1 MLEEVREIVGQ
12 AKRGDAVAMRRLV
25 DLYAP
30 RVFGLCC
37 RMLGHRQDAED
48 AAQETMVRMFKSLD
62 KWDDSRPF
70 EPWLLAIAG
79 NRCRTRLSRRATTPR
94 QVALD
99 EAEVVQNYESEH
111 EVRQIDEEVRQALVE
126 VSPRYRRAF
135 LGFHEH
141 GLSYAQ
147 IAEWLEVPLGTVKTW
162 VRRARIQLMEQL
174 KARGA
179 IEDTQHEM
187 RQV

>member
-1 MLEEVREIVGQ
+1 MSDDVREIVGR
-12 AKRGDAVAMRRLV
+12 AKRGDTAAMRRLV
-25 DLYAP
+25 ELYGP

-37 RMLGHRQDAED
+37 RMLGQREDAED
-48 AAQETMVRMFKSLD
+48 AAQETLVRMFKSLER
-62 KWDDSRPF
+62 WDDTRPF

-79 NRCRTRLSRRATTPR
+79 NRCRTRLARRASTPR
-94 QVALD
+94 CVTLEESDVAQSYD
-99 EAEVVQNYESEH
+99 SEQGA
-111 EVRQIDEEVRQALVE
+111 RQIDEEVRLALCE
-126 VSPRYRRAF
+126 VTPRYRQAF

-162 VRRARIQLMEQL
+162 VRRARIQLMDRL

-179 IEDTQHEM
+179 IEESQHEL